1 MVGID
6 TSKETLSAAFRDP
19 VTRAI
24 LWEKT
29 VSNTSA
35 GIESLLIKI
44 PVDAPLVIEPTG
56 RYSIPAVKM
65 ALEAG
70 RQVLLAPPRKA
81 KAFLNSI
88 QSRAKTDRLDGK
100 GLALFG
106 LSHTLAP
113 YPIKSQVVEQLDQLL
128 SARKGLSLALSSI
141 KQRQIELPYAA
152 VVLASSV
159 EALTA
164 QIKALDEQITTHIE
178 ASAEFA
184 AAARIDEV
192 PGIGPVTA
200 AAVTARLAAKR
211 FDHPDKF
218 VAYIGLDVGIV
229 ESGKRKGQRG
239 LTKQGDAEMRRL
251 LYVCAKANLR
261 TKDSPFKQQYE
272 RELRKGLSKT
282 GALNA
287 VARKLAKVCWS
298 LHHHGTSYKADRV
311 YAHPNRGSAEN
322 VESTEPGGG

>member
-1 MVGID
+1 MLGID
-6 TSKETLSAAFRDP
+6 TSKDTLSAAFRDP
-19 VTRAI
+19 VTRDL

-29 VSNTSA
+29 VSNSSA
-35 GIESLLIKI
+35 GIEALLIQT
-44 PVDAPLVIEPTG
+44 PVGAPWVIEPTG
-56 RYSIPAVKM
+56 RYSASAAKIAR
-65 ALEAG
+65 EAG

-81 KAFLNSI
+81 RAFLNSL

-106 LSHTLAP
+106 LSRPLAP
-113 YPIKSQVVEQLDQLL
+113 YPIKSQAVEQLDQLL
-128 SARKGLSLALSSI
+128 SARKGLALALSSL
-141 KQRQIELPYAA
+141 KQRQSELPFASEY
-152 VVLASSV
+152 LGSSV

-164 QIKALDEQITTHIE
+164 QIKALDVKINAHIE
-178 ASAEFA
+178 ASPEFA
-184 AAARIDEV
+184 AAGRIDEV

-200 AAVTARLAAKR
+200 AAVTARLAAKK

-218 VAYIGLDVGIV
+218 VAYVGLDIGVA

-239 LTKQGDAEMRRL
+239 LTKQGDAEIRRL
-251 LYVCAKANLR
+251 LYVCAQANLR

-287 VARKLAKVCWS
+287 VARKLAKLCWS
-298 LHHHGTSYKADRV
+298 LHHHGTSYNPDRV
-311 YAHPNRGSAEN
+311 YTQPNRRSGEH